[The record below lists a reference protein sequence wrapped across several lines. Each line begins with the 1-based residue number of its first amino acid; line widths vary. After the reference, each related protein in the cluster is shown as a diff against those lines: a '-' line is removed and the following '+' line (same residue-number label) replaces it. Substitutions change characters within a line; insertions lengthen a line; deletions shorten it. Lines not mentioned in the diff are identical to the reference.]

1 MQRSTEFVGTKF
13 VGTEIVGTEFVDGR
27 AVAPLAV
34 GVVGA
39 GRVGLALAAGFAR
52 AGHHLAGVAPRSP
65 ESRGTAAGRLPGV
78 PLLGPADLAAQASV
92 LLVTVP
98 DDAVASVVM
107 GLAADGVLHTGQAVV
122 HTSGRHGLA
131 VLDAAAAAGA
141 IPLALHPAMTFQGTS
156 EDVERLTG
164 THFGVTARGR
174 HWALA
179 EQLVAALGGHPV
191 SVPEELRPL
200 WHAGLAHG
208 ANHLVTLVSSAL
220 EVIRATGASDP
231 AAVLRPLLTAALDGA
246 LASGMQAL
254 TGPVARGDAATVS
267 AHLDALAAAAA
278 TERPVYLALARAT
291 ADRTARG
298 SSPAVVD
305 VLNGIAR
312 GTGADTGPASTGRRT
327 A

>member
-1 MQRSTEFVGTKF
+1 MQRSTELVYERPQARPT
-13 VGTEIVGTEFVDGR
+13 I
-27 AVAPLAV
+27 
-34 GVVGA
+34 GVIGA

-52 AGHHLAGVAPRSP
+52 AGHHLVGVAPRSP
-65 ESRGTAAGRLPGV
+65 QSRDSAGRRLPGV
-78 PLLGPADLAAQASV
+78 SLLDAADVAVRAGV

-98 DDAVASVVM
+98 DDAVADVVA
-107 GLAADGVLHTGQAVV
+107 GLARRGALHEGQAVV

-141 IPLALHPAMTFQGTS
+141 IPLALHPAMTFQGTAD
-156 EDVERLTG
+156 DVERLAG

-246 LASGMQAL
+246 LASGMDAL
-254 TGPVARGDAATVS
+254 TGPVARGDARTVT
-267 AHLDALAAAAA
+267 AHLDALDAAAAG
-278 TERPVYLALARAT
+278 ERPLYLALARAT
-291 ADRTARG
+291 ADRTPRG
-298 SSPAVVD
+298 SSPALVD
-305 VLNGIAR
+305 VLSDINR
-312 GTGADTGPASTGRRT
+312 GADALPASARAGRR
-327 A
+327 AA